1 MKQDDIFIRVIQ
13 YAVQKNGA
21 FDLIQMFD
29 DLDVSNDQ
37 KNMLSDQIGKG
48 NLLAHSK
55 NLEIINRLVKE
66 KTPVDVWCSAIDRF
80 RLLEYQELSEARESS
95 LSANRMATKAFIISI
110 LSFLSTIA
118 FSWYQVSN
126 PITLPEQHNKEMSNI
141 VVLLESKLK

>member
-126 PITLPEQHNKEMSNI
+126 PITLPEQHYKEMSNI